1 MEKQLINL
9 TIFLMKDDVADM
21 GDCLK
26 EPNLDSTPLKQELG
40 LEGKIY
46 YSKSTKNPP
55 RWKFHLDEFAST
67 KIPMLDNIS
76 NKAVMIVKMKQ
87 RFLAIVF
94 GHGRSFLKE
103 ECIERNFGLRVA
115 LNTIDPNKMRSVN
128 AATIEDMVV
137 NTQRQ
142 ASYSTTQDQF
152 GLNVTNDILKA
163 ITGVPREKEIG
174 NHISG
179 KDSLVVSVFM
189 DHLELKTKLELY
201 YGEYLKDSYKTN
213 GFDWVDNIAEVR
225 DASLKRSL
233 DLMLCEAIEN
243 KQLDNLTIAPPETIE
258 WEYIDGFNYTGMGIG
273 SANLENYRLDLD
285 PMDYFNS
292 IRPEV
297 NILAKIKR
305 DRLQALNI
313 DGTIYTVSNIY
324 NAIVFQAEVNS
335 NIYILSSGT
344 WYLVNQPFFNRVND
358 FILSMVKVSKVSLPN
373 CASDEKEGPY
383 NERVAKSSP
392 DYCLFDKKLNSVE
405 YGPKSVEACDL
416 FTKNKQFIHVK
427 NRGYSSQLSH
437 LFAQGRVS
445 AECFASDES
454 FRKQVSNK
462 AKRRFGVEL
471 FDPSKKLQSDEFEVV
486 YAIIHKKTENL
497 ISTLPFFSK
506 VNLMMTAQEL
516 DRMHYKYS
524 ICPVQKEANKK

>member
-26 EPNLDSTPLKQELG
+26 EPYLDSTPLKQELG

-137 NTQRQ
+137 N
-142 ASYSTTQDQF
+142 
-152 GLNVTNDILKA
+152 
-163 ITGVPREKEIG
+163 
-174 NHISG
+174 
-179 KDSLVVSVFM
+179 
-189 DHLELKTKLELY
+189 
-201 YGEYLKDSYKTN
+201 
-213 GFDWVDNIAEVR
+213 
-225 DASLKRSL
+225 
-233 DLMLCEAIEN
+233 
-243 KQLDNLTIAPPETIE
+243 
-258 WEYIDGFNYTGMGIG
+258 
-273 SANLENYRLDLD
+273 
-285 PMDYFNS
+285 
-292 IRPEV
+292 
-297 NILAKIKR
+297 
-305 DRLQALNI
+305 
-313 DGTIYTVSNIY
+313 
-324 NAIVFQAEVNS
+324 
-335 NIYILSSGT
+335 
-344 WYLVNQPFFNRVND
+344 LVNQPFFNRVND